1 MQRGVLRWVLSRHL
15 PSYSITISPKKL
27 PRAPTEEP
35 EVTES
40 QITDV
45 SVTLH
50 LPGTVANG
58 GEAAPEDTSV
68 FPPAPVIPVTPVAKS
83 AVAVRSKGKGKGCKK
98 AKKAAAS
105 AAAAPTS
112 ALSELVAVST
122 GKKAASPSSR
132 GIFGLDARL
141 VVVLNTL
148 WMLFFFVFQLQSSL
162 CIELRKDVPPL
173 SVEL

>member
-45 SVTLH
+45 SVTLP
-50 LPGTVANG
+50 LLGTVANG

-83 AVAVRSKGKGKGCKK
+83 AVAVRSKGKGKGGKK
-98 AKKAAAS
+98 AKKAADTSDEGTDSDDDAGVLPTPFTPSINKILAGDVAS
-105 AAAAPTS
+105 GSSKLPSLPEGLT
-112 ALSELVAVST
+112 VA
-122 GKKAASPSSR
+122 KLKSR
-132 GIFGLDARL
+132 LDSK
-141 VVVLNTL
+141 NK
-148 WMLFFFVFQLQSSL
+148 
-162 CIELRKDVPPL
+162 IK
-173 SVEL
+173 